1 MNRKILTGILAASA
15 ALALSVGA
23 DNQGKPRTA
32 QATPGTTQGAPGAQ
46 SETPVPSNGAPGMT
60 QAPMDT
66 APEGFA
72 LVQEEVIYMLPQD
85 YPDQHML
92 SASKSLDRKDTQAA
106 SKDVRKATGFLR
118 TQASRSGAQSDS
130 GLQASIQELEAMA
143 ASLEAGTT
151 VIEKELTDAFAR
163 AHLAL
168 AAVDQDKASEHLS
181 RQENQLAGRELQASA
196 RHLEKS
202 AEWSGAKL
210 DRDGKMAVKDAG
222 RNSGRLIKGTGYEPD
237 KVNTNLD
244 SLDNQIKKQSRK
256 LERSRAPAM
265 GSLNRAK

>member
-1 MNRKILTGILAASA
+1 MNRKILFGILAASA

-23 DNQGKPRTA
+23 DNQGKPKTA
-32 QATPGTTQGAPGAQ
+32 QATPGTAQGAPGAQ
-46 SETPVPSNGAPGMT
+46 TGTPGTATASPGMT

-72 LVQEEVIYMLPQD
+72 LVDEEVIYMLPQD

-106 SKDVRKATGFLR
+106 AKDVRKATSFLR
-118 TQASRSGAQSDS
+118 AQASRSGAQSDS
-130 GLQASIQELEAMA
+130 GLEASIQELEALA
-143 ASLEAGTT
+143 AAFEAGTT

-168 AAVDQDKASEHLS
+168 AAVDQEKASEHLS
-181 RQENQLAGRELQASA
+181 QQENQLAGRELQASA

-202 AEWSGAKL
+202 SEWSGAKL
-210 DRDGKMAVKDAG
+210 DKDGKMAVKDAG
-222 RNSGRLIKGTGYEPD
+222 RNSGRLIKGSGYEPD

-244 SLDNQIKKQSRK
+244 SLENQIKKQGQK
-256 LERSRAPAM
+256 LEKTKAPAM
-265 GSLNRAK
+265 GSLQRAR